1 MQKAMDYFKQYIGV
15 ISIVL
20 ALCILLTYSLSY
32 FKVNI
37 DNKRAA
43 EMYIGDLKYTIS
55 IDGTSTNTLTIPSGE
70 TIVDIDLTNQNE
82 IKTYYK
88 LLYLKNANISISYF
102 NQTKNT
108 SDELTSYKS
117 PGDLVES
124 KSVNNLKLKILNNS
138 ASSQTL
144 TFKVSGGY
152 STNTLADVEVP
163 NTYTEIT
170 SLETPSTN
178 TYFCKTNDTLTQG
191 LKYVDGQYTY
201 GYKQRGYINRYK
213 PDTLVWSNMDA
224 DSWGVMLTNRT
235 STETVNSKVCTYIN
249 NKPIVDMSFMFY
261 NSKATTL
268 DLSSFNTSKVT
279 NMSYMFS
286 STKATTLN
294 LSNFDTSKVTNMS
307 SMFQYSG
314 ATTLDVSSFNTSNV
328 TNMAGMFYYSK
339 ATTLDLSKFNTSKV
353 TDMSSMFSNTQATIL
368 DVSNFDT
375 SNVTNM
381 ASMFSST
388 KATTLNLS
396 NFDTSKVTDMSYMFS
411 DSKATTLYVSSFNTS
426 NVTNMASMFS
436 NTQATTLDLS
446 KFNTSN
452 VTNMAGMFYYS
463 KATTLDLSKFNTSK
477 VTDMSS
483 MFSNTQATILDVS
496 NFDTSNVTN
505 MASMFSSTKATTLN
519 LSKFNT
525 SKVRNMRNMF
535 MSADV
540 KTIYV
545 SDKFV
550 TSTVTNSDY
559 MFNGCTNLVGGAGTV
574 YDKNHV
580 TVLYARIDG
589 GTSSPGYFTSK

>member
-43 EMYIGDLKYTIS
+43 EMYIGELKYSMTIEGS
-55 IDGTSTNTLTIPSGE
+55 STNTLSVPAGE

-88 LLYLKNANISISYF
+88 LLYQKNANISISYF

-249 NKPIVDMSFMFY
+249 NKPIVDMNFMFY

-268 DLSSFNTSKVT
+268 DLSNFNTSKVT

-294 LSNFDTSKVTNMS
+294 LSNFDTSKVTDMS
-307 SMFQYSG
+307 SMFSDTV
-314 ATTLDVSSFNTSNV
+314 ATTLDVSNFDTRNV
-328 TNMAGMFYYSK
+328 TK
-339 ATTLDLSKFNTSKV
+339 
-353 TDMSSMFSNTQATIL
+353 MSSMFWGSQATAL
-368 DVSNFDT
+368 DLSNFDTSKVINMSFMFYRSQATSINLSSFNT

-388 KATTLNLS
+388 KA
-396 NFDTSKVTDMSYMFS
+396 
-411 DSKATTLYVSSFNTS
+411 A
-426 NVTNMASMFS
+426 
-436 NTQATTLDLS
+436 
-446 KFNTSN
+446 
-452 VTNMAGMFYYS
+452 
-463 KATTLDLSKFNTSK
+463 TLDLSKFNTSK
-477 VTDMSS
+477 V
-483 MFSNTQATILDVS
+483 
-496 NFDTSNVTN
+496 
-505 MASMFSSTKATTLN
+505 
-519 LSKFNT
+519 
-525 SKVRNMRNMF
+525 RNMNGMF

-580 TVLYARIDG
+580 NGLYARIDG
-589 GTSSPGYFTSK
+589 GTSSPGYFTRK